1 MKTIKTKG
9 DDMLHDGPNYPQT
22 EMGMLAKAEQC
33 RPNYEEMIKSSRKAH
48 EKAAKFLSAIFEYK
62 GETGLSG
69 KMAEL
74 VGELY
79 SEMRMYEYQTQR
91 LIAEQEESEK
101 R

>member
-1 MKTIKTKG
+1 
-9 DDMLHDGPNYPQT
+9 MLHDGPNYPQV
-22 EMGMLAKAEQC
+22 EVGMAKEPC
-33 RPNYEEMIKSSRKAH
+33 RHDYESMIKVSRKAH
-48 EKAAKFLSAIFEYK
+48 EKAAAFLSAVFEYN

-79 SEMRMYEYQTQR
+79 SEMRMYEAQTER
-91 LIAEQEESEK
+91 LIAEQEKNSDD